1 MMLNCVSLVMN
12 ERQRLSGGVYD
23 EDGVCVCEKAEGKQT
38 SQTHQRRRK
47 SERREERFGY
57 RTFLQ
62 THVYHARL
70 AQLQE
75 EVLVFLILL
84 IVNNFHVNY
93 FAARG
98 TITGWGE
105 EEGGGGVEA
114 TGTERGRRE
123 WGERER
129 RRRKSEKKVNL

>member
-1 MMLNCVSLVMN
+1 MCGRSFVCIIKRR
-12 ERQRLSGGVYD
+12 EGSGGRRVKKQL
-23 EDGVCVCEKAEGKQT
+23 GEGGGGE
-38 SQTHQRRRK
+38 K
-47 SERREERFGY
+47 SERRRIRY

-98 TITGWGE
+98 TT
-105 EEGGGGVEA
+105 EG
-114 TGTERGRRE
+114 
-123 WGERER
+123 
-129 RRRKSEKKVNL
+129 K

>member
-1 MMLNCVSLVMN
+1 MN
-12 ERQRLSGGVYD
+12 ERQQLSGGDYA
-23 EDGVCVCEKAEGKQT
+23 EDGVCVCMCVCALSFMCVIKTKSGEAEGSRHHNT
-38 SQTHQRRRK
+38 SVKKKVR
-47 SERREERFGY
+47 ERREKKRREGWY

-98 TITGWGE
+98 TITG
-105 EEGGGGVEA
+105 
-114 TGTERGRRE
+114 
-123 WGERER
+123 
-129 RRRKSEKKVNL
+129 

>member
-1 MMLNCVSLVMN
+1 MLLKQKAV
-12 ERQRLSGGVYD
+12 RQREADITNTPVK
-23 EDGVCVCEKAEGKQT
+23 EKV
-38 SQTHQRRRK
+38 R
-47 SERREERFGY
+47 ERREKKRREGWY

-98 TITGWGE
+98 TITGWGRG
-105 EEGGGGVEA
+105 EGAWKQQGQRR
-114 TGTERGRRE
+114 TERMGGKRE
-123 WGERER
+123 